1 MKGARANLFILG
13 EKNTT
18 EVNTL
23 ERVFE
28 NSGGKYK
35 IATILQE
42 YKFSLDKAQFF
53 PSTITVQT

>member
-1 MKGARANLFILG
+1 MKGARETLYFSG
-13 EKNTT
+13 KNAT
-18 EVNTL
+18 EVNTM

-28 NSGGKYK
+28 NEGGKYK

-53 PSTITVQT
+53 PSIVTVQT